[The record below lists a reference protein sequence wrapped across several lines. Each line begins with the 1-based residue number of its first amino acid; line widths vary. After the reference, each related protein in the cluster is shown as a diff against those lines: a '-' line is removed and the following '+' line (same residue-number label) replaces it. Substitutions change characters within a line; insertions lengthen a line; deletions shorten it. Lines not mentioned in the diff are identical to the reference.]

1 VIFAAHHPLDR
12 EVLGVTGAAE
22 QLHDVGGDLHR
33 HIGGVA
39 LRRRCHEAQRRR
51 PFAEY
56 RFTPEAVAGAGD
68 AFQEMW
74 FAGVH
79 GDIGGQCRADDR
91 LPDIAFSWM
100 VKEADRAGFHVDKA
114 KYRRLVKVDFNKE
127 LPTNWRSALS
137 VLSCVQQSGV

>member
-1 VIFAAHHPLDR
+1 
-12 EVLGVTGAAE
+12 
-22 QLHDVGGDLHR
+22 
-33 HIGGVA
+33 
-39 LRRRCHEAQRRR
+39 
-51 PFAEY
+51 
-56 RFTPEAVAGAGD
+56 
-68 AFQEMW
+68 MW

-137 VLSCVQQSGV
+137 VLTRWRGVWLAAGVHARFALMTRYIPASATA